1 MTYWL
6 NLFTGKTWREF
17 QAAGAKTSGFRER
30 VWNRCK
36 GIKRGDVFLCYLVGV
51 KRWVGLL
58 EIASERFKAET
69 RIFTEEVFPVRF
81 NVRPL
86 VVLPPEHGVPMESL
100 AGKLTFFSAGA
111 TGRHWSGLVRGSPT
125 KYKPED
131 GEAIAAAVREAAA
144 HPFSRPVD
152 AKQLERPANLYK
164 LRAKAGDEEIE
175 TVVSIPSKEE
185 EEQTAE
191 RPSVEEEGPTHS
203 EIQWRLLD
211 LGSQLGLNV
220 WAPRADRGRTW
231 NSKLIG
237 DVPKM
242 LGSLPNQFNEAT
254 TKTIE
259 NIDVLWLSGQ
269 SIVAAFEVE
278 HTTAIYSGLLRMSD
292 LLTMQPNLDI
302 NLYLV
307 GPDNRNEKF
316 VREVAR
322 PTFASRPKP
331 LHSVC
336 GFLPYSKLCERLKEA
351 RNVIRFLKPEF
362 IDEIADFYDPADDV
376 D

>member
-17 QAAGAKTSGFRER
+17 QAAGAKATGFREH
-30 VWNRCK
+30 VWARSK
-36 GIKRGDVFLCYLVGV
+36 GIKPGDIFLCYLVGV

-58 EIASERFKAET
+58 EITSERFRDET
-69 RIFTEEVFPVRF
+69 PIYEEEVFPVRF
-81 NVRPL
+81 TVKSL
-86 VVLPPEHGVPMESL
+86 ATLSPEHGVSMESL
-100 AGKLTFFSAGA
+100 AGKLTFFPPDA
-111 TGRHWSGLVRGSPT
+111 TARQWSGRVRGSPS

-131 GEAIAAAVREAAA
+131 GEVIAAAIREAAA
-144 HPFSRPVD
+144 HPVPRPVD

-175 TVVSIPSKEE
+175 RVVSIPAKEE
-185 EEQTAE
+185 EEPTVE
-191 RPSVEEEGPTHS
+191 EPSVEEEGPTHA

-211 LGSQLGLNV
+211 LGSQMGLNV
-220 WAPRADRGRTW
+220 WAPRSDRGRAW
-231 NSKLIG
+231 NSRVIG

-242 LGSLPNQFNEAT
+242 LASLPNQFNEAT

-278 HTTAIYSGLLRMSD
+278 HTTAVYSGLLRMSD
-292 LLTMQPNLDI
+292 LLTMQPNLEI

-307 GPDNRNEKF
+307 GPDDRYEKF

-351 RNVIRFLKPEF
+351 KNVIRFLKPEF
-362 IDEIADFYDPADDV
+362 IDGIADFYDPADDV